1 MTVFP
6 SPTFLSANVPVVVI
20 AMLSLAI
27 NPKLVGVGI
36 FKVTSFSPL
45 YIFPFAVIPEIVIAF
60 AAITAVGFVN

>member
-1 MTVFP
+1 
-6 SPTFLSANVPVVVI
+6 
-20 AMLSLAI
+20 MLSLAI

-60 AAITAVGFVN
+60 AEITAVGFVN